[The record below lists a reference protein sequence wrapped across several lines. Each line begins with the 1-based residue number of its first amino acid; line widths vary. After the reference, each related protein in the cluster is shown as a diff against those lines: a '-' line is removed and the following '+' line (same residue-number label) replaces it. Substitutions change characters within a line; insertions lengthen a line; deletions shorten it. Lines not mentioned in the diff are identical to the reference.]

1 MGRGYWTTLIVA
13 GLVAAAGSAWAQTP
27 RSDSAEQNVR
37 QSQQYESLVCSNPG
51 FRAKRIQQECGPIN
65 DPQLHQSCVASFECG
80 PGGTKAK
87 AKNWRKAPPSET
99 IR

>member
-1 MGRGYWTTLIVA
+1 MRTGYWTCF
-13 GLVAAAGSAWAQTP
+13 AAAGLMLVAGTASAQRAAGE
-27 RSDSAEQNVR
+27 SAEQNVR

-65 DPQLHQSCVASFECG
+65 DPQLHQSCLASFDCG
-80 PGGTKAK
+80 AGAPKGR
-87 AKNWRKAPPSET
+87 NSRRAPPSET